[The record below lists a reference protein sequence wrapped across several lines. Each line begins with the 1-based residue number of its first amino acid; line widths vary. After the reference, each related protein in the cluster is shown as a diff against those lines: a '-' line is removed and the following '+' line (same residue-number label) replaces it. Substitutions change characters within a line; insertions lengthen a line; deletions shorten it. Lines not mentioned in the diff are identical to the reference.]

1 MIVDGKWADE
11 RLFCYDDM
19 EGVQQELANGTELEW
34 DGGYDACLGGIYGV
48 YRTFWREGGH
58 NPIALRFSVLLRN
71 PGERRCPVFEP
82 DTTAEVQ
89 FLLECP
95 SNAVIHDYD
104 GFRRWLDQ
112 AEGKVGNAVYPA
124 LMKAKIAKVNGKV
137 FKGRLAEKM
146 LEDQAKALDTL
157 GKETNDD

>member
-1 MIVDGKWADE
+1 MIVDGKWVDE
-11 RLFCYDDM
+11 RLFTYDDM
-19 EGVQQELANGTELEW
+19 ESVKKELASGPELEW
-34 DGGYDACLGGIYGV
+34 DGDYDAYPGGIYGV
-48 YRTFWREGGH
+48 YLTFWREDGH
-58 NPIALRFSVLLRN
+58 KPIFLRLSVLLCN

-89 FLLECP
+89 FSLECP
-95 SNAVIHDYD
+95 SGTIIHDYD
-104 GFRRWLDQ
+104 GFRRWLDK
-112 AEGKVGNAVYPA
+112 AEGKAWNAVYPA
-124 LMKAKIAKVNGKV
+124 LMKAKTAKVNGKT